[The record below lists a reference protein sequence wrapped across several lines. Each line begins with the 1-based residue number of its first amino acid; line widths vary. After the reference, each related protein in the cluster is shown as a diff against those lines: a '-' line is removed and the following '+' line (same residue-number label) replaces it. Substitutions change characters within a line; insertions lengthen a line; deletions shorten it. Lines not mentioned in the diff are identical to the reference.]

1 MPRKCKI
8 GWVEE
13 YLEYTYNQ
21 ESPTA
26 FHEWTAIAMISAA
39 IGRNVWIPRIKYT
52 IYPNLY
58 VILVAAS
65 AKCRKTVAVNIGL
78 RLLKAIEKPP
88 LIFAQKITPEAL
100 IQALEG
106 SKVDDCS
113 SGLIFS
119 SELSVFLGAD
129 AIRSGVIP
137 ALTDLYDSPKEWI
150 YHTRGR
156 GKEVLTNVTLSM
168 LAATTKSDVKDIL
181 PQAAVGGGF
190 TSRVIFVYQ
199 DKPQRETLFNMEDSD
214 GNELEE
220 SVKELRLK
228 SNLIYDLGA
237 IRNTVK
243 GKLKFSK
250 EAKQASL
257 EWYRSEQSQIR
268 DDAIDGYYARKHD
281 TMFKVAAVL
290 SISEGDTQVISK
302 KHITRALDML
312 GDNEKNLGA
321 IITAV
326 MATSA
331 GTETDKVLSIIG
343 SFDQGIL
350 HSELL
355 RKCWRF
361 ASSADVS
368 IMLRTLLE
376 SKEIEEHV
384 EGMKRLYI
392 LKRRR

>member
-1 MPRKCKI
+1 MLRKCKT

-13 YLEYTYNQ
+13 YLEYTHNQ

-26 FHEWTAIAMISAA
+26 FHEWTAIAMISSA

-52 IYPNLY
+52 IFPNLY
-58 VILVAAS
+58 IILVAAS

-78 RLLKAIEKPP
+78 RILKAIENPP

-106 SKVDDCS
+106 AKVDGAS

-168 LAATTKSDVKDIL
+168 LAATTKSDVKEIL

-199 DKPQRETLFNMEDSD
+199 DKPQRETLFNVEDAD

-220 SVKELRLK
+220 TTKELELK
-228 SNLIYDLGA
+228 SNLIYDLGT
-237 IRNTVK
+237 IRHTIK

-250 EAKQASL
+250 EAKVKSL
-257 EWYRSEQSQIR
+257 EWYRAEQSKVR

-290 SISEGDTQVISK
+290 SISEGDNQIIAK
-302 KHITRALDML
+302 KHIIRSLDML
-312 GDNEKNLGA
+312 GENEKNLGA

-331 GTETDKVLSIIG
+331 GTETDKVLSIVG
-343 SFDQGIL
+343 SFEQGIL
-350 HSELL
+350 HSDLL

-368 IMLRTLLE
+368 IMLRTLIE
-376 SKEIEEHV
+376 SKEIEEEI
-384 EGMKRLYI
+384 EGVKRLYRI
-392 LKRRR
+392 KKRW